1 VFFEKINLPARIPTA
16 RHMTAIMMDIM
27 VESMET

>member
-1 VFFEKINLPARIPTA
+1 LEKINLPASTPMA
-16 RHMTAIMMDIM
+16 RHMTAIMMDIT